1 MFDGNGG
8 IVMPFLDTLEKGITK
23 AKDFG
28 ERNRLLGEINVR
40 EMHKKEC
47 LTALGEQYYDAL
59 KHKVT
64 PDCSVLY
71 RELQTVDQE
80 LRILQREM
88 QKLSKTL
95 VCPKCGVKLSAPCAF
110 CPACGTKLQRKD
122 VCRWCGAA
130 LDEGADYCVNC
141 GQRTADSKDRSV

>member
-1 MFDGNGG
+1 MYDGNGG
-8 IVMPFLDTLEKGITK
+8 IVMPFLDTLEKGIAK

-59 KHKVT
+59 KHGVT

-71 RELQTVDQE
+71 QELQTVDQE
-80 LRILQREM
+80 LCILQRESFR
-88 QKLSKTL
+88 LPAHSVRRAERSFRGKT
-95 VCPKCGVKLSAPCAF
+95 SADGAVRRW
-110 CPACGTKLQRKD
+110 TKELII
-122 VCRWCGAA
+122 A
-130 LDEGADYCVNC
+130 
-141 GQRTADSKDRSV
+141 